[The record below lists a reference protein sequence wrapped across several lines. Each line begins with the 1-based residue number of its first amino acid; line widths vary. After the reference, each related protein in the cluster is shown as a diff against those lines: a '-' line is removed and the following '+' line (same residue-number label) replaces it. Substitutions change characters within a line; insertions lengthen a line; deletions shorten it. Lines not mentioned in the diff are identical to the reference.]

1 MQLANQRAM
10 TRRGI
15 VSAVYSTFDPLGFI
29 APYVMKAELLLRLGW
44 DDPLEEDDKKKQN
57 KTMKVLAIRSPKAAR
72 NVSRPL
78 FQAQGIW

>member
-15 VSAVYSTFDPLGFI
+15 VSAVYSIFDPLGFI

-44 DDPLEEDDKKKQN
+44 DDPLEEDDKKKKT
-57 KTMKVLAIRSPKAAR
+57 KTMKVLAIRLPK
-72 NVSRPL
+72 L
-78 FQAQGIW
+78 QEM

>member
-15 VSAVYSTFDPLGFI
+15 VSAVYSIFDPLGFI

-44 DDPLEEDDKKKQN
+44 DDPLEEDDKKKQKN
-57 KTMKVLAIRSPKAAR
+57 NESVSSTISQSCKKV
-72 NVSRPL
+72 
-78 FQAQGIW
+78 

>member
-15 VSAVYSTFDPLGFI
+15 VSAVYSIFDPLGFI

-44 DDPLEEDDKKKQN
+44 DDPLEEDDRKKN
-57 KTMKVLAIRSPKAAR
+57 NNNES
-72 NVSRPL
+72 VSYTIS
-78 FQAQGIW
+78 QSCKKCK

>member
-15 VSAVYSTFDPLGFI
+15 VSAVYSIFDPLGFI

-57 KTMKVLAIRSPKAAR
+57 KTMKVLTIRSPKAAR

>member
-15 VSAVYSTFDPLGFI
+15 VSAVYSIFDPLGFI

-57 KTMKVLAIRSPKAAR
+57 KTMKVLAIRLPK
-72 NVSRPL
+72 L
-78 FQAQGIW
+78 QEM

>member
-15 VSAVYSTFDPLGFI
+15 VSAVYSIFDPLGFI

-44 DDPLEEDDKKKQN
+44 DDPLEKDDKKKTKN
-57 KTMKVLAIRSPKAAR
+57 NES
-72 NVSRPL
+72 VSDTIS
-78 FQAQGIW
+78 QSCKKCK

>member
-15 VSAVYSTFDPLGFI
+15 VSAVYSIFDPLGFI

-44 DDPLEEDDKKKQN
+44 DDPLEEDDKKKQ

>member
-1 MQLANQRAM
+1 M
-10 TRRGI
+10 
-15 VSAVYSTFDPLGFI
+15 SAVYSIFDPLGFI

-44 DDPLEEDDKKKQN
+44 DDPLEEDDKKNNN
-57 KTMKVLAIRSPKAAR
+57 KTMKVLPIRSPKAAR

>member
-15 VSAVYSTFDPLGFI
+15 VSAVYSIFDPLGFI

-44 DDPLEEDDKKKQN
+44 DDPLEEDDKKKK